1 MYTKKELSRYAYLYK
16 VVIMIEERN
25 LFKIL
30 QQYYFRFLTRHE
42 WHQFHA
48 NGRRILSLTIFVII
62 LYQINFALLYFLSY
76 LLSTF
81 TDCMV

>member
-30 QQYYFRFLTRHE
+30 PHAQYYFPVFSLGM
-42 WHQFHA
+42 
-48 NGRRILSLTIFVII
+48 NG
-62 LYQINFALLYFLSY
+62 INF
-76 LLSTF
+76 TPT
-81 TDCMV
+81 TDVYSLWQYSSSFYTK